1 MVKIKE
7 LPAYERPREKA
18 LINGV
23 ESLSDL
29 ELLTLIIS
37 NGTRNNS
44 ALEIA
49 ISLLSEYNGIIN
61 FNRLTLDDLIKIR
74 GINKIKAIKLL
85 SVIEFSKRSQ
95 KIKPLEIINDD
106 LLISYFSNLYKNMN
120 QEKAYIVLTNKKKEL
135 LFIKE
140 IFSGSE
146 DCLVFSSKIV
156 LSYLIKYNANYFYLI
171 HNHPSGNPNPSE
183 DDISTTNSLELI
195 TLSIN
200 SYLIDHLIIGNQ
212 SYYSFKRKEIIPL

>member
-61 FNRLTLDDLIKIR
+61 FNKLTLDDLIKIR

-106 LLISYFSNLYKNMN
+106 L
-120 QEKAYIVLTNKKKEL
+120 
-135 LFIKE
+135 
-140 IFSGSE
+140 
-146 DCLVFSSKIV
+146 
-156 LSYLIKYNANYFYLI
+156 
-171 HNHPSGNPNPSE
+171 
-183 DDISTTNSLELI
+183 
-195 TLSIN
+195 
-200 SYLIDHLIIGNQ
+200 
-212 SYYSFKRKEIIPL
+212 